1 MTTRPKIKVASII
14 NGKYLA
20 FRKLGE
26 GGCGSI
32 YEVALVKCPQKRFA
46 CKAETT
52 VPDEDPTLPMEHKV
66 IQLLN
71 ERNSQHSVELLEK
84 GKGENYQFLV
94 MTLLGPSLDAIR
106 ATLPLK
112 KFSTFSTLVVIIQAL
127 DSLKE
132 LHDIGFIHRD
142 VKPANFAIGT
152 LGTPKQRLL
161 HVLDFGIARQY
172 VTKTEDGRQKMR
184 RQRKIVPFR
193 GTLRYCSV
201 ATQERKEQG
210 RHDDLWSLFYML
222 VEFSKGSL
230 PWEGLTDEEELRKL
244 KSDMQELTNGLD
256 EEYANMKV
264 DWEHGGRFEHYFEKK
279 TATLPTVTEKD
290 MTNVELEKLLAVPEK
305 VVKVTLEKIKIC
317 PSQNESREKQNH
329 ANRACKIYRVF
340 TTTIPSRQHA
350 QKKVAQQESR
360 WKQKAEV
367 EKKERLAKKIEAQR
381 RAKEDVVVPEEIATE
396 MKKRK

>member
-106 ATLPLK
+106 STLPLK

-256 EEYANMKV
+256 EEYVRFSQHLQILVYSSKPDYEILRRLLLNVFIRRKFKANMKV
-264 DWEHGGRFEHYFEKK
+264 DWEHGGRYEHYFEKK
-279 TATLPTVTEKD
+279 TATLLLFDVFL
-290 MTNVELEKLLAVPEK
+290 TNSSRNGSKLVL
-305 VVKVTLEKIKIC
+305 
-317 PSQNESREKQNH
+317 RKQT
-329 ANRACKIYRVF
+329 AG
-340 TTTIPSRQHA
+340 
-350 QKKVAQQESR
+350 
-360 WKQKAEV
+360 
-367 EKKERLAKKIEAQR
+367 
-381 RAKEDVVVPEEIATE
+381 EIFIIVSA
-396 MKKRK
+396 